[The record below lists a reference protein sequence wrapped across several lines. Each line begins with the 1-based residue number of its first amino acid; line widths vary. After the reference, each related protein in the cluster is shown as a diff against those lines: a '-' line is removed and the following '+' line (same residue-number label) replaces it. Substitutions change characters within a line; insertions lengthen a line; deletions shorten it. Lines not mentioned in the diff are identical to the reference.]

1 MIFSEKFHR
10 VFSFLCLRTAAVC
23 VPPGSGSRL
32 ISFGMMWII
41 RRDHWVIMQLKFF
54 HPPNSSHQSIE
65 PNDSSLTSAEA
76 LQMCQSSRSRQGIV
90 ILWKVHPH
98 PFWPKCVEPAISTQ
112 FVHLFCALN
121 LKQLT
126 RSPKSS
132 RSLCHLWHT
141 HIIHATTYNLWCLY
155 TRAVCS
161 TSSSQNRERN
171 PPRHVFGGPSLSSCY
186 AIDVFCEPGRGEAR
200 AETSS
205 AKMAGVDT

>member
-1 MIFSEKFHR
+1 MIFFEKFHR
-10 VFSFLCLRTAAVC
+10 AFSFLCLRTAAVC

-41 RRDHWVIMQLKFF
+41 RRDHWVIMPLKFF
-54 HPPNSSHQSIE
+54 HPPDSSHQSIE

-90 ILWKVHPH
+90 ILWKVHPR

-112 FVHLFCALN
+112 FVHRFCALN

-141 HIIHATTYNLWCLY
+141 HILYMRTLIICGVCIPEPFAALVAPKTVSETHRVMSSVVPRCLL
-155 TRAVCS
+155 AM
-161 TSSSQNRERN
+161 
-171 PPRHVFGGPSLSSCY
+171 P
-186 AIDVFCEPGRGEAR
+186 
-200 AETSS
+200 
-205 AKMAGVDT
+205 